1 LAGTFTHWM
10 IVEEALDKF
19 NKLPD
24 KHPYFPV
31 ILGNSHFVTLGAIG
45 PDYPYLSELKNNLL
59 KLHSWAD
66 RMHYENAGEFIK
78 YGIANL
84 IKLKEQNR
92 QQDFEICL
100 SWLCGYVTH
109 LLADSIIHPVVN
121 AIVGPY
127 LFNSGEHRHCEM
139 IQDTFIFHDV
149 KKVELRYA
157 APDDDGYVGLIKM
170 CSDLEDEDKINP
182 AIRSFWAESL
192 KMSHPGGKEKFD
204 SIDPDDWHE
213 NFLSMINKAAEPLP
227 VFRHVGQKR
236 GLKYNI
242 SHMGLIK
249 GLGHT
254 IRHMGQKINLVYK
267 KRNEI
272 TQDEGGKFFEAI
284 NLPGNKIGRFKDDA
298 FNKAVEKVI
307 EVWQK
312 LFVDIEQTNPENC
325 ASYIKNWNLD
335 TGVDEDGVYFWS

>member
-10 IVEEALDKF
+10 VVEEALDRF
-19 NKLPD
+19 NKLPQ
-24 KHPYFPV
+24 KHPYFPI
-31 ILGNSHFVTLGAIG
+31 ILGNNHFVTLGAVG

-66 RMHYENAGEFIK
+66 RMHYENTGDFVK

-84 IKLKEQNR
+84 LNLKEQNK

-100 SWLCGYVTH
+100 AWLCGYATH

-139 IQDTFIFHDV
+139 IQDTFIFHEI

-157 APDDDGYVGLIKM
+157 DYVDLIKM
-170 CSDLEDEDKINP
+170 CSDPEDEDLINP
-182 AIRSFWAESL
+182 AIRDFWTETL
-192 KMSHPGGKEKFD
+192 KMSHPGGKDKFN

-213 NFLSMINKAAEPLP
+213 NFLSIISNVSDPIP
-227 VFRHVGQKR
+227 IFRHIGEEK
-236 GLKYNI
+236 
-242 SHMGLIK
+242 
-249 GLGHT
+249 
-254 IRHMGQKINLVYK
+254 NLVYK
-267 KRNEI
+267 KVSEI
-272 TQDEGGKFFEAI
+272 DDEERKRFIEEI
-284 NLPGNKIGRFKDDA
+284 NLPGNKIGKFKEDA

-307 EVWQK
+307 EDWQK
-312 LFVDIEQTNPENC
+312 LFVDTEQTNPDNC
-325 ASYIKNWNLD
+325 TSYIKNWNLD
-335 TGVDEDGVYFWS
+335 TGVNEDEIYFWA

>member
-1 LAGTFTHWM
+1 MAGTFTHWM
-10 IVEEALDKF
+10 IVEEVLDRF

-24 KHPYFPV
+24 KHPYFPIILSNNHFI
-31 ILGNSHFVTLGAIG
+31 ILGAVG
-45 PDYPYLSELKNNLL
+45 PDYPYLSELTNNLL

-66 RMHYENAGEFIK
+66 RMHYENTGDFVK

-84 IKLKEQNR
+84 LKLKDQNK

-139 IQDTFIFHDV
+139 IQDSYIFHEVKDV
-149 KKVELRYA
+149 EIRYA
-157 APDDDGYVGLIKM
+157 DYVDLIKM
-170 CSDLEDEDKINP
+170 CSGEEDEDLINP
-182 AIRSFWAESL
+182 AIRDFWTETL
-192 KMSHPGGKEKFD
+192 KISHPGGKDKFNK
-204 SIDPDDWHE
+204 IDPHDWHE

-236 GLKYNI
+236 GLRYNI

-249 GLGHT
+249 GLGYT

-267 KRNEI
+267 KISEI
-272 TQDEGGKFFEAI
+272 TQDERKKFIDKI
-284 NLPGNKIGRFKDDA
+284 NLPGNKVGKFKEDA
-298 FNKAVEKVI
+298 FYKAVEKVI
-307 EVWQK
+307 DVWQK
-312 LFVDIEQTNPENC
+312 LFIDIEQKNPENC

-335 TGVDEDGVYFWS
+335 TGVDEDGIYFWA

>member
-1 LAGTFTHWM
+1 MAGTFTHWM

-19 NKLPD
+19 NRLPN
-24 KHPYFPV
+24 KHPYFPI
-31 ILGNSHFVTLGAIG
+31 ILGNSHFVTLGAVG
-45 PDYPYLSELKNNLL
+45 PDFPYLSELKNNLL

-66 RMHYENAGEFIK
+66 RMHYENTDEFVK

-84 IKLKEQNR
+84 LKLKEQNK

-121 AIVGPY
+121 AVVGPY

-139 IQDTFIFHDV
+139 IQDTFIFHEI

-157 APDDDGYVGLIKM
+157 DYVDLIKM
-170 CSDLEDEDKINP
+170 CSDPEDEDLINP
-182 AIRSFWAESL
+182 AIKDFWTDTL
-192 KMSHPGGKEKFD
+192 KMSHPGGKDKFN

-213 NFLSMINKAAEPLP
+213 NFLSIISNVSDPIP
-227 VFRHVGQKR
+227 IFRHIGEEK
-236 GLKYNI
+236 
-242 SHMGLIK
+242 
-249 GLGHT
+249 
-254 IRHMGQKINLVYK
+254 NLVYK
-267 KRNEI
+267 KVSEI
-272 TQDEGGKFFEAI
+272 DDEERKRFIEEI
-284 NLPGNKIGRFKDDA
+284 NLPGNKIGRFKEDA

-312 LFVDIEQTNPENC
+312 LFVDIEQTNPDNC
-325 ASYIKNWNLD
+325 TSYIKDWNLD
-335 TGVDEDGVYFWS
+335 TGVDEDGIYFWA